1 MIKGQRC
8 LVTGGAGTI
17 GSTIVDQLVAA
28 EAAEVIVLDN
38 LVRGRPGNLYPPG
51 PRHPTRWAGRA
62 ARHGPLPCRSRSS

>member
-17 GSTIVDQLVAA
+17 GSTIVNQLVAA

-38 LVRGRPGNLYPPG
+38 LVR
-51 PRHPTRWAGRA
+51 AGRGTWP
-62 ARHGPLPCRSRSS
+62 ARWRRGRSGWSRATSATASWSPP

>member
-28 EAAEVIVLDN
+28 DAAEVIVLDN
-38 LVRGRPGNLYPPG
+38 LVRGRRRTWPARW
-51 PRHPTRWAGRA
+51 PRGR
-62 ARHGPLPCRSRSS
+62 

>member
-28 EAAEVIVLDN
+28 QAAEVIVLDN
-38 LVRGRPGNLYPPG
+38 LVRGRRTWPARWRPG
-51 PRHPTRWAGRA
+51 
-62 ARHGPLPCRSRSS
+62 RSGWSRVTSGTASWSTP